1 MPFAVAE
8 DAAALGA
15 EPDLSVKLPVI
26 RLGGGRWRH
35 QTIKQTECCIVLGL
49 VSKWMQ
55 LSRSHVGA
63 S

>member
-35 QTIKQTECCIVLGL
+35 QTDRKSV
-49 VSKWMQ
+49 V
-55 LSRSHVGA
+55 
-63 S
+63 